1 MYALLTAA
9 CNTCHR
15 LENIRFRQ
23 FKSSAS
29 LTITSKREASLVDR
43 KLSKSNRNI
52 FLSAVRSWDKEQ
64 IMTLRA
70 WKSGVSRNYLSK
82 RELNIS
88 GKFTRNASVKPED
101 SFTSVE
107 QAGGK

>member
-1 MYALLTAA
+1 
-9 CNTCHR
+9 
-15 LENIRFRQ
+15 
-23 FKSSAS
+23 
-29 LTITSKREASLVDR
+29 
-43 KLSKSNRNI
+43 
-52 FLSAVRSWDKEQ
+52 
-64 IMTLRA
+64 MTLRA